1 VTHKIEA
8 AAKTGLDRVII
19 PAANE
24 QDVMIEEEF
33 KDQIEIIPVTHISE
47 VLEVALAGEPEKD
60 SLVDRLKNITGSALD
75 RQVGRSGG
83 SPSPQ

>member
-1 VTHKIEA
+1 
-8 AAKTGLDRVII
+8 
-19 PAANE
+19 
-24 QDVMIEEEF
+24 
-33 KDQIEIIPVTHISE
+33 

>member
-1 VTHKIEA
+1 MV
-8 AAKTGLDRVII
+8 
-19 PAANE
+19 
-24 QDVMIEEEF
+24 
-33 KDQIEIIPVTHISE
+33 EIIPVTHISE

-75 RQVGRSGG
+75 RQVGRSG